1 MPTVV
6 LRLML
11 FVRRS
16 LESAFCPLRFRR
28 TISFRTRKSS
38 GSLCRLAANYERI
51 KTRAGRLSGARVTYG
66 GGKPPMAETIPGRL
80 AAARARRISRMRYLV
95 TGGAG
100 FIGSNTVDE
109 LVRRG
114 HSVVVLDDLTSGKE
128 DNLAEIRNKIT
139 FIKGSIT
146 DIEVVRKAVHE
157 AEFVLHLAARTSV
170 PKSVKDPI
178 ETNRI
183 NIDGTLNVLVA
194 ARDAK
199 VKRVV
204 FAASSSAYGETPTL
218 PKVEKMEPQPIS
230 PYGVTKYVGE
240 LYAQT
245 FGRCYGLEN
254 VSLRYF
260 NIFGP
265 RQDPSSPY
273 SGVLAKFCTAAL
285 EETQP
290 IIFGDGEQTR
300 DFTYVENAVQ
310 ANVLAFEAP
319 NVSGRVFNVGVG
331 GRFSLNQTVAL
342 LNKIAGKSL
351 ESKYEPARDGDIR
364 DSQADIS
371 RAREF
376 LGYEPAVAFEEG
388 LRRTFD
394 WYRATQEKANATPT
408 PASAPMPTPPK

>member
-1 MPTVV
+1 
-6 LRLML
+6 
-11 FVRRS
+11 
-16 LESAFCPLRFRR
+16 
-28 TISFRTRKSS
+28 
-38 GSLCRLAANYERI
+38 
-51 KTRAGRLSGARVTYG
+51 
-66 GGKPPMAETIPGRL
+66 
-80 AAARARRISRMRYLV
+80 MRYLV

-114 HSVVVLDDLTSGKE
+114 HSVVVLDDLSSGKE
-128 DNLAEIRNKIT
+128 ENLADTRNKIT

-146 DIEVVRKAVHE
+146 DIEVVRKAVQE
-157 AEFVLHLAARTSV
+157 ADYVLHLAARTSV
-170 PKSVKDPI
+170 PRSVKDPI

-218 PKVEKMEPQPIS
+218 PKVETMQPQPIS
-230 PYGVTKYVGE
+230 PYGVTKFVGE

-265 RQDPSSPY
+265 RQDPGSPY
-273 SGVLAKFCTAAL
+273 SGVLAKYCTAFL
-285 EETQP
+285 EGTQP
-290 IIFGDGEQTR
+290 VVFGDGEQTR

-310 ANVLAFEAP
+310 ANLLACEAA
-319 NVSGRVFNVGVG
+319 NVSGRVFNVGAG
-331 GRFSLNQTVAL
+331 GRTSLNQVLRVLAEVS
-342 LNKIAGKSL
+342 GKRL
-351 ESKYEPARDGDIR
+351 EAKYDAPREGDIR

-371 RAREF
+371 QARQW
-376 LGYEPAVAFEEG
+376 LGYQPSVLFEEG
-388 LRRTFD
+388 LKRTFE
-394 WYRATQEKANATPT
+394 WYKNAPKKALVEK
-408 PASAPMPTPPK
+408 

>member
-1 MPTVV
+1 M
-6 LRLML
+6 R
-11 FVRRS
+11 FV
-16 LESAFCPLRFRR
+16 
-28 TISFRTRKSS
+28 
-38 GSLCRLAANYERI
+38 
-51 KTRAGRLSGARVTYG
+51 
-66 GGKPPMAETIPGRL
+66 
-80 AAARARRISRMRYLV
+80 V

-114 HSVVVLDDLTSGKE
+114 HGVVVLDDLSSGKE
-128 DNLAEIRNKIT
+128 ENLAEVRNKIT
-139 FIKGSIT
+139 LIKGSIT
-146 DIEVVRKAVHE
+146 DIEVVRKAMHE
-157 AEFVLHLAARTSV
+157 AECVLHLAARTSV

-178 ETNRI
+178 ESNKV

-218 PKVEKMEPQPIS
+218 PKVESMVPQPIS
-230 PYGVTKYVGE
+230 PYGVTKFVGE

-245 FGRCYGLEN
+245 FGRCYGLDN

-273 SGVLAKFCTAAL
+273 SGVLAKFCTAFL
-285 EETQP
+285 EDTP
-290 IIFGDGEQTR
+290 PVIFGDGEQTR

-310 ANVLAFEAP
+310 ANLLACEAP
-319 NVSGRVFNVGVG
+319 NASGKVFNVGVG
-331 GRFSLNQTVAL
+331 GRFSLNQTIAL
-342 LNKIAGKSL
+342 LNKISGKNL
-351 ESKYEPARDGDIR
+351 QPKYDAPRDGDIR

-371 RAREF
+371 QAREY
-376 LGYEPAVAFEEG
+376 LGYEPQVAFEEG
-388 LRRTFD
+388 LRRTFE
-394 WYRATQEKANATPT
+394 WYRAIEAKVQATAN
-408 PASAPMPTPPK
+408 PAQSAVSPAPPAKP